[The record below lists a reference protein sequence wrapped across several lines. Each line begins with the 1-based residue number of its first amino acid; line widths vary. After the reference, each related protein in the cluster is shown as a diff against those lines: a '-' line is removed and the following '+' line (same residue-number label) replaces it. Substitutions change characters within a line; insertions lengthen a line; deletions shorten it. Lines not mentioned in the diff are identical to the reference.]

1 MKNKSTLPILLTNP
15 RFLIIGGGNV
25 ALHKAKVLS
34 KNNIAF
40 KLISPK
46 IKKNIYKYTSNTKQK
61 KFKLKHIKDSTYIIN
76 ASGNNKITKKLIK
89 YKKKNNVLLNISN
102 KPELCD
108 FYFMAL
114 TSNKNLQIAVSS
126 NGYSPKITMS
136 YRDKCQKLIPKN
148 INKQLKKLSKIRKS
162 NI

>member
-25 ALHKAKVLS
+25 ALHKAKVLY
-34 KNNIAF
+34 KNNITF

-76 ASGNNKITKKLIK
+76 ATGNDKITKKLLK
-89 YKKKNNVLLNISN
+89 YKKKNNILLNISN

-126 NGYSPKITMS
+126 NGYSPKIAIT
-136 YRDKCQKLIPKN
+136 YRDKCQKLIPKD
-148 INKQLKKLSKIRKS
+148 INKLLIKSSKIRKS
-162 NI
+162 NT